1 MPAPRDITALILAGG
16 FGTRVKE
23 LLGELPKPMAP
34 VHDRP
39 FIEWIVR
46 WLKAQ
51 GVREVVISTGYGS
64 EFVVNHF
71 IKQPV
76 PEISVQCVAELEPMG
91 TGGGL
96 AFAARQCGATPE
108 AWLVLN
114 GDSIIFANLTAVCE
128 TLGKGEGVIVT
139 RAVPDT
145 SRYGSIAT
153 DANGRITA
161 FEEKQPGAG
170 HINAGVYLLRHALLG
185 DFPERRPLS
194 LEREVFPNLLAKDG
208 GLQSHAVEASFL
220 DIGTPETLPLAEEFV
235 TANQAQ
241 FA

>member
-1 MPAPRDITALILAGG
+1 MPAPSDITALILAGG
-16 FGTRVKE
+16 FGTRVKD

-34 VHDRP
+34 VNGKP
-39 FIEWIVR
+39 FVEWIVR

-51 GVREVVISTGYGS
+51 SVHDVVISTGYGS

-71 IKQPV
+71 SPQPV
-76 PEISVQCVAELEPMG
+76 TEMNVQCVAELQPMG

-96 AFAARQCGATPE
+96 AYAAAQCGASPE

-114 GDSIIFANLTAVCE
+114 GDSLIFADVTALADE
-128 TLGKGEGVIVT
+128 LGDADGVMVT

-145 SRYGSIAT
+145 ARYGSVRT
-153 DANGRITA
+153 DDTGRITD

-170 HINAGVYLLRHALLG
+170 HINGGIYLLRHSVLES
-185 DFPERRPLS
+185 FSETRPLS
-194 LEREVFPNLLAKDG
+194 LEREVFPNMLNKKT
-208 GLQSHAVEASFL
+208 GLRAHPVEAAFL
-220 DIGTPETLPLAEEFV
+220 DIGTPETLPQAEAFV
-235 TANQAQ
+235 TENQAK

>member
-16 FGTRVKE
+16 FGTRVKD
-23 LLGELPKPMAP
+23 LLGDLPKPMAP
-34 VHDRP
+34 VNGKP
-39 FIEWIVR
+39 FIEWIIR

-51 GVREVVISTGYGS
+51 GVRDVVISTGFGS

-71 IKQPV
+71 ITQPV
-76 PEISVQCVAELEPMG
+76 EKMSVQCVAELKPLG

-96 AFAARQCGATPE
+96 AFAAGQCGATPE

-114 GDSIIFANLTAVCE
+114 GDSIIFAKVAAVCDS
-128 TLGKGEGVIVT
+128 LGEAEGVIVT
-139 RAVPDT
+139 RAVPDA

-153 DANGRITA
+153 DRENRITA

-170 HINAGVYLLRHALLG
+170 NINAGVYLLRHSLLAE
-185 DFPERRPLS
+185 FPEHRPLS
-194 LEREVFPNLLAKDG
+194 LEREVFPEIITKAG
-208 GLQSHAVEASFL
+208 GLRGHSVEGAFL
-220 DIGTPETLPLAEEFV
+220 DIGTPETLPLAEKFV
-235 TANQAQ
+235 TSNQAQ